1 MLRVQQD
8 ATVDGER
15 YRITRLQESKK
26 EDVRRN
32 DDDGA
37 ANIVQITTEVEPARL
52 VVRTGDFY
60 VPMDQ
65 PLANVIAAALEPET
79 QSSYA
84 ANRVLMLPKVETMQP
99 AFLPLYRLPNAL
111 AAPAVVYQSD

>member
-1 MLRVQQD
+1 
-8 ATVDGER
+8 
-15 YRITRLQESKK
+15 
-26 EDVRRN
+26 VRRN

-37 ANIVQITTEVEPARL
+37 ANVVQLATSVEPARL
-52 VVRTGDFY
+52 EVKAGDFY

-84 ANRVLMLPKVETMQP
+84 ANRVLILPRLEAAQG
-99 AFLPLYRLPNAL
+99 AFLPLSRLPNAL
-111 AAPAVVYQSD
+111 VVPAVVYEGN